1 MLSGRWLR
9 RQQKQTA
16 VERAACRPLS
26 YIGRGNVGFIRYL
39 EFPDRRSV
47 EVAGRVIRNG
57 DGDPG
62 VDPFVLRI
70 GLDQLETSDRG
81 MPPAQHGA

>member
-9 RQQKQTA
+9 RQQKQWLLSARLADLFLISA
-16 VERAACRPLS
+16 VATLDSSAT
-26 YIGRGNVGFIRYL
+26 L
-39 EFPDRRSV
+39 EFPDRRCV

-62 VDPFVLRI
+62 VDPFALRV
-70 GLDQLETSDRG
+70 GLDEVETSD
-81 MPPAQHGA
+81 